1 MTSNDH
7 LTAPDHLAPAAAP
20 KLNHLNLCTSD
31 VLALGKLFTQHFTF
45 TTLQAADTSAMLRGS
60 DGFLLVLT
68 QIDPHAPPT
77 YPYSVLF
84 TRHISFHV
92 GFMLDAPAHV
102 HAKHQELQAA
112 GWQPK
117 PIQTFEALGAAWT
130 SFYCPVGDGIE
141 VEVNAYV
148 SLPAGTSTEA
158 SS

>member
-7 LTAPDHLAPAAAP
+7 PTAPDHLAPAAP

-31 VLALGKLFTQHFTF
+31 VPSLSKLFTQHFAF
-45 TTLQAADTSAMLRGS
+45 TTLQAADTSAMLQGS
-60 DGFLLVLT
+60 DGFSLVLT

-77 YPYSVLF
+77 YPHSVLF

-92 GFMLDAPAHV
+92 GFMLAAPAHV

-117 PIQTFEALGAAWT
+117 PIQTFKALGAAWT
-130 SFYCPVGDGIE
+130 AFYCPAGDGIE
-141 VEVNAYV
+141 VEVNAHI
-148 SLPAGTSTEA
+148 SLPAGPPVGA
-158 SS
+158 S